1 MHIAPDLVTPALEKF
16 DCTSKV
22 SYFHRIIIATMK
34 INIAAII
41 QPKQQRVL
49 ERFEQVTRIQKVNL
63 VVMKDYNV
71 HSEFLLI

>member
-22 SYFHRIIIATMK
+22 SYLHRIIIATMK

-41 QPKQQRVL
+41 
-49 ERFEQVTRIQKVNL
+49 
-63 VVMKDYNV
+63 
-71 HSEFLLI
+71 